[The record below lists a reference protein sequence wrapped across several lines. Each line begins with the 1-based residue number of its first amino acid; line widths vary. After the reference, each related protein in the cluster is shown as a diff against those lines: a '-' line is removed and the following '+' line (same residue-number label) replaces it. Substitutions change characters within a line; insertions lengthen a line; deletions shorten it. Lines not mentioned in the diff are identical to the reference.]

1 MDLLYLLAGGILV
14 AGGVVL
20 GRWTIPSAVS
30 FPTRP
35 WRYPKNLAENI
46 DKVIGVIKTEPT
58 PRPPQSQSEYD
69 QWASEQFRE
78 SGEER
83 PSVW

>member
-1 MDLLYLLAGGILV
+1 MDLLYLLTGGILV

-35 WRYPKNLAENI
+35 WRYPKNLAANVEKI
-46 DKVIGVIKTEPT
+46 IGTKKEHVL
-58 PRPPQSQSEYD
+58 RAPQSQSEYD
-69 QWASEQFRE
+69 QWAGEQFRQE
-78 SGEER
+78 GEEGK
-83 PSVW
+83 SVW